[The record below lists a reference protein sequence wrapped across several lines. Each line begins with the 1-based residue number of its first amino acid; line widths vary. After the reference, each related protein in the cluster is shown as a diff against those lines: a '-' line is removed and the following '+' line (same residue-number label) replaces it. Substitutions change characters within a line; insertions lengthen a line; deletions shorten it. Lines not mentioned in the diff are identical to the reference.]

1 MKNHKKRTLPVLAS
15 CALATMALTA
25 PATQAQAQSFPTHPV
40 TMIVPFAAG
49 GPTDVVARALAES
62 MRKSLGQTVVVE
74 NVGGAGGTIGTARVA
89 HSFNDGYTVLLMH
102 IGFSTAPALYR
113 KLSYNPA
120 TDFAPIGLVV
130 DVPMTLIGRPE
141 FPAKDIKEF
150 LAYAKANA
158 SKLSMA
164 NAGIGSASHLC
175 GLLFTSTLG
184 ADIQAIPYSGTGP
197 AMNDLLGKHV
207 DFMCDQTTNTTGHIK
222 GGKVIGYAVTSEK
235 RLPSFPDLPTL
246 DESGMKGFHVGIWHG
261 MWAPKGT
268 PQAVQAK
275 LGEALQAG
283 LADPEFKKRMTE
295 LGAIVLNDKANPAA
309 LDALVKSETAKWGAV
324 IHKAGVYAD

>member
-1 MKNHKKRTLPVLAS
+1 MGVHSKVTIA
-15 CALATMALTA
+15 ALAATTLAAAAPVMA
-25 PATQAQAQSFPTHPV
+25 QGFPTKPV

-89 HSFNDGYTVLLMH
+89 HAKNDGYTVLLMH

-113 KLSYNPA
+113 KLSYNQA
-120 TDFAPIGLVV
+120 TDFQPIGLTVE
-130 DVPMTLIGRPE
+130 VPMTMIGRDN
-141 FPAKDIKEF
+141 FPANNVKEF

-158 SKLSMA
+158 DKLSMA

-175 GLLFTSTLG
+175 GLMFLSTLG
-184 ADIQAIPYSGTGP
+184 ANIQTVPYNGTAP

-207 DFMCDQTTNTTGHIK
+207 DFMCDQTTNTTGQIK
-222 GGKVIGYAVTSEK
+222 AGKVKAYAVTSMS

-246 DESGMKGFHVGIWHG
+246 NESGMKDFTVGIWHG
-261 MWAPKGT
+261 LWAPKGT
-268 PQAVQAK
+268 SPEIVAK
-275 LGEALQAG
+275 LESSLKAG
-283 LADPEFKKRMTE
+283 LTDPAFKKHMAD
-295 LGAIVLNDKANPAA
+295 LGAIVLDDKATPAA
-309 LDALVKSETAKWGAV
+309 LDSLVKSETAKWGAV
-324 IHKAGVYAD
+324 IKKAGVYAD